1 MREKISIITGAS
13 SGIGKA
19 ICYELAKQGS
29 HIVLVARRE
38 NLIKDIATDIA
49 NKYNVRTL
57 AITADVSNEEDC
69 KLFIDK
75 TIANFGKIDIL
86 INNAGISQ
94 RAMFADLELN
104 VIKRVMDVN
113 YWGTVYASKFA
124 LPYILKTKGSIV
136 AVSSISGMSP
146 LPARTGYCSSKYA
159 IHGFMDSLRIEQ
171 LKSGVHIMVAAPEYV
186 ESEIRKHALLN
197 DGKEQGDSPRH
208 EKGMLTAES
217 VAKRIVSGIKKRRR
231 TMLIGRKGIIAV
243 GLARFTPKFMDR
255 LTYYVIKKEKDSP
268 Y

>member
-49 NKYNVRTL
+49 NMYNVRTL

-159 IHGFMDSLRIEQ
+159 IHGFMDSLRIEH

-186 ESEIRKHALLN
+186 ESEIRKHALLS